1 MTVCPCIAQY
11 ITDSFRSQSQNQ
23 PTGRGKDNRARGA
36 TGGRRYVLGLSQIP
50 TLFAHT
56 RLTLSFIYLSVRADF
71 RETRRYLP
79 AGFHQLPLPFRKTWG
94 GGGCR
99 RTRTRAGRGGNA
111 RHARRRLRRPDTS
124 SPPPTAGTGPLIRGP
139 WTRTRWFSG
148 ARKPPWPTRGG
159 TTGKVRAF
167 PVTQIPPP
175 CGGPITSDCLRNARG
190 LTRLTL
196 CFTHRKATH
205 VAPVW
210 CATRRIRSSAKNV
223 GPWRR
228 RCGAFPLNTHRLHDC
243 PYSS

>member
-94 GGGCR
+94 GGVQEDADESR
-99 RTRTRAGRGGNA
+99 
-111 RHARRRLRRPDTS
+111 ARRQRAARAAASAASGHKFAPTNGRDGSLDSWPLDAYTMVFGSQKTALAYARWHDWKGTGLSSYPNPSSLWRPD
-124 SPPPTAGTGPLIRGP
+124 
-139 WTRTRWFSG
+139 
-148 ARKPPWPTRGG
+148 
-159 TTGKVRAF
+159 
-167 PVTQIPPP
+167 
-175 CGGPITSDCLRNARG
+175 
-190 LTRLTL
+190 
-196 CFTHRKATH
+196 
-205 VAPVW
+205 
-210 CATRRIRSSAKNV
+210 
-223 GPWRR
+223 
-228 RCGAFPLNTHRLHDC
+228 
-243 PYSS
+243 YE

>member
-79 AGFHQLPLPFRKTWG
+79 AGFHQLPLPLLLT
-94 GGGCR
+94 CHVELA
-99 RTRTRAGRGGNA
+99 TTHARAGIDA
-111 RHARRRLRRPDTS
+111 RHARRRLQRPDTS

-196 CFTHRKATH
+196 SLFYRSGAYISRSG
-205 VAPVW
+205 W